1 MLYRY
6 SAYTTDKKIINGTIE
21 STSLGSA
28 EDSLYKAGFRRIL
41 NLQKINSALNWKSSV
56 LGTPKVKPEALL
68 DFTTELVILT
78 QSGMTLL
85 MALKQLE
92 KQSADNNMRGVISS
106 LAEDIQGGSPFHTAL
121 GKHPNVFSETFCC
134 VMEANE
140 KAGTLDSGLQ
150 QLAKQLR
157 QQMAVKNRVTQAL
170 TQPLIIIG
178 LAIVVAI
185 IMAVVVLPQLVNIF
199 NSFGAQ
205 LPWNAKLLIAVAN
218 FINEQIYSI
227 IIGVI
232 LLVIVIVM
240 VLKNPG
246 SKPGLDRLVLKLPL
260 VGQVIRW
267 NNTAYFSRVLSNLL
281 SAGILLPDG
290 INIMLR
296 GISNTHFRE
305 AVSTARKELIQGQ
318 SFSSAIAQN
327 NLFPP
332 LLVELIGVGESSG
345 NLEHALGT
353 VADYFDSKVEKRIN
367 KLISIMEPALII
379 LISLGVGFIA
389 ITMISSIY
397 GLVGSFNG

>member
-21 STSLGSA
+21 STSIESA
-28 EDSLYKAGFRRIL
+28 EDSLYKSGFRRIL
-41 NLQKINSALNWKSSV
+41 DLQKTRSATNWKNMV
-56 LGTPKVKPEALL
+56 FGTKKIKTEALL
-68 DFTTELVILT
+68 DFTTELVILI

-92 KQSADNNMRGVISS
+92 KQSADTAMKGVIAS

-121 GKHPNVFSETFCC
+121 GKYPQIFSETYCC

-140 KAGTLDSGLQ
+140 KAGTLDAGLQ
-150 QLAKQLR
+150 QIAKQLR

-178 LAIVVAI
+178 LAIVVAAV
-185 IMAVVVLPQLVNIF
+185 MAVVVLPQLVNIF
-199 NSFGAQ
+199 NQFGTE

-218 FINEQIYSI
+218 FINDQKFSI
-227 IIGVI
+227 IIGLI
-232 LLVIVIVM
+232 FFAIM
-240 VLKNPG
+240 VAIILKNPG
-246 SKPGLDRLVLKLPL
+246 SKPGLDKLVLKLPL

-267 NNTAYFSRVLSNLL
+267 NSTAYFSRVLSNLL
-281 SAGILLPDG
+281 SAGILLPDA

-296 GISNTHFRE
+296 GISNTHFRA
-305 AVSTARKELIQGQ
+305 AVSNARKELIQGQ
-318 SFSSAIAQN
+318 SLSSAIAQN
-327 NLFPP
+327 PLFPP

-353 VADYFDSKVEKRIN
+353 VADYFDAKVEKRIN

-379 LISLGVGFIA
+379 AISLVVGLIA

-397 GLVGSFNG
+397 GLVGSFQA